1 MSYIVELSDFK
12 CEAAIPGLFATA
24 GSVAPNNIVIQNK
37 VTEFRDKYEKRYLD
51 LFFEVNEAKKEDLIA
66 QEAFRDAIRP
76 AITNYIAYWYF
87 RDTTVSNTPI
97 GATIKQ
103 GENSRRTSNSQR
115 MALLFN
121 EAVEIGKEVYETYYN
136 RPYPNNEIFCKINIY
151 NL

>member
-1 MSYIVELSDFK
+1 MSNIVELTDFK

-37 VTEFRDKYEKRYLD
+37 VIEFRDKYEKRYLD
-51 LFFEVNEAKKEDLIA
+51 LFFEGNEATKEDVIEN
-66 QEAFRDAIRP
+66 EAFRDAIRP
-76 AITNYIAYWYF
+76 AITNYITYWYF

-121 EAVEIGKEVYETYYN
+121 EAVEIGKEVYETYYY
-136 RPYPNNEIFCKINIY
+136 RPYPNNEIFKRINIY